1 MLEEMAWRS
10 SCRTVKDFMST
21 EVITITEEASLMA
34 CTDLLIEKNLQQ
46 LPLPSMRKRIR
57 KQPFFQR
64 RLPRVFLWGILA
76 LLAIPGLEL
85 LIYRFVD
92 PPCTLL
98 MLERRYFPDQGRD
111 IRQLRH
117 DSADLEDVSQSMI
130 FAVLA
135 GEDQQFLKHHGF
147 DIPAIEM
154 ALKHNQ
160 SHRRKRGAS
169 TISQQTAK
177 NVFLWEG
184 RSWLRKGL
192 EVPLT
197 LAIELLWGK
206 RRILEVYLNVAEFG
220 PGVFG
225 IEAAAHHWFQVSA
238 SRLSRRQAALL
249 AASLPAPRL
258 YNPNKPSSQL
268 AQRAS
273 WIEGQI
279 RRMDQA
285 GTLDVLGLSMTQ
297 ARKK

>member
-1 MLEEMAWRS
+1 
-10 SCRTVKDFMST
+10 
-21 EVITITEEASLMA
+21 
-34 CTDLLIEKNLQQ
+34 
-46 LPLPSMRKRIR
+46 MRKRISLHHLVHH
-57 KQPFFQR
+57 R
-64 RLPRVFLWGILA
+64 RVRVVLLAILA
-76 LLAIPGLEL
+76 LLAIPGAEL
-85 LIYRFVD
+85 LLYRFVD

-98 MLERRYFPDQGRD
+98 MLARRYFPEQGKE
-111 IRQLRH
+111 IRELRH
-117 DSADLEDVSQSMI
+117 DSVDLEDVSQSMV
-130 FAVLA
+130 FSVLA
-135 GEDQQFLKHHGF
+135 SEDQNFLSHHGF
-147 DIPAIEM
+147 DLPAIEM

-160 SHRRKRGAS
+160 THRRKRGAS

-177 NVFLWEG
+177 NVFLWES

-225 IEAAAHHWFQVSA
+225 IEAAARHWFHVPA

-249 AASLPAPRL
+249 AASLPAPLHAR
-258 YNPNKPSSQL
+258 PDKPSSQL

-279 RRMDQA
+279 RRMDQGA
-285 GTLDVLGLSMTQ
+285 ALEDLGLRKTP

>member
-1 MLEEMAWRS
+1 
-10 SCRTVKDFMST
+10 
-21 EVITITEEASLMA
+21 
-34 CTDLLIEKNLQQ
+34 
-46 LPLPSMRKRIR
+46 MRKRIQ

-64 RLPRVFLWGILA
+64 RLPRLFFWGILV
-76 LLAIPGLEL
+76 LLAVPGAEVL
-85 LIYRFVD
+85 LYRFVD
-92 PPCTLL
+92 PPCTPL
-98 MLERRYFPDQGRD
+98 MLARRYFPEQGKE

-117 DSADLEDVSQSMI
+117 ESVGLEDVERSMV
-130 FAVLA
+130 FAALA
-135 GEDQQFLKHHGF
+135 GEDQNFLKHNGF
-147 DIPAIEM
+147 DLPAIEM

-160 SHRRKRGAS
+160 THRRKRGAS

-225 IEAAAHHWFQVSA
+225 IEAAARYWFHVPA
-238 SRLSRRQAALL
+238 GRLSRRQSALL
-249 AASLPAPRL
+249 AASLPAPLR
-258 YNPNKPSSQL
+258 YTPNRPSSQL
-268 AQRAS
+268 AERAS

-279 RRMDQA
+279 RRMDQGA
-285 GTLDVLGLSMTQ
+285 ALDALGLRENQ
-297 ARKK
+297 LRKK

>member
-1 MLEEMAWRS
+1 
-10 SCRTVKDFMST
+10 
-21 EVITITEEASLMA
+21 
-34 CTDLLIEKNLQQ
+34 
-46 LPLPSMRKRIR
+46 MRKRIK

-64 RLPRVFLWGILA
+64 RLVRVFLWVLLA

-85 LIYRFVD
+85 LVYRFVD

-98 MLERRYFPDQGRD
+98 MLERRYLPEQGRE

-117 DSADLEDVSQSMI
+117 DSVGLEDVSPSMV
-130 FAVLA
+130 FAALA
-135 GEDQQFLKHHGF
+135 GEDQNFLKHHGF
-147 DIPAIEM
+147 DLPAIEM

-225 IEAAAHHWFQVSA
+225 IEAAARYWFHVPA
-238 SRLSRRQAALL
+238 SRLSSRQAALL
-249 AASLPAPRL
+249 AASLPAPL
-258 YNPNKPSSQL
+258 LASPNKPSSQL
-268 AQRAS
+268 GQRAS

-279 RRMDQA
+279 RHMDQGA
-285 GTLDVLGLSMTQ
+285 TLGALNL
-297 ARKK
+297 RKTHGKKR

>member
-1 MLEEMAWRS
+1 
-10 SCRTVKDFMST
+10 
-21 EVITITEEASLMA
+21 
-34 CTDLLIEKNLQQ
+34 
-46 LPLPSMRKRIR
+46 MRKRIR
-57 KQPFFQR
+57 KPVSLPR
-64 RLPRVFLWGILA
+64 RLMRVALWSVLILFA
-76 LLAIPGLEL
+76 LPALGLL
-85 LIYRFVD
+85 TYRLID
-92 PPCTLL
+92 PPCTPL
-98 MLERRYFPDQGRD
+98 MLARLYLPEKDQE

-117 DSADLEDVSQSMI
+117 DAIALEEVSRWML

-135 GEDQQFLKHHGF
+135 GEDQKFLQHRGF
-147 DIPAIEM
+147 DLQAIEQ
-154 ALKHNQ
+154 AVRHNK

-225 IEAAAHHWFQVSA
+225 IEAAARHWYDVPA
-238 SRLSRRQAALL
+238 GRLSRRQAALL
-249 AASLPAPRL
+249 AASLPSPLRA
-258 YNPNKPSSQL
+258 NPARPSPQL
-268 AQRAS
+268 ARRAS

-279 RRMDQA
+279 RRMDQEAALAALKLERPA
-285 GTLDVLGLSMTQ
+285 GGK
-297 ARKK
+297 R

>member
-1 MLEEMAWRS
+1 
-10 SCRTVKDFMST
+10 
-21 EVITITEEASLMA
+21 
-34 CTDLLIEKNLQQ
+34 
-46 LPLPSMRKRIR
+46 MRKRVR
-57 KQPFFQR
+57 KKPFFQR
-64 RLPRVFLWGILA
+64 RFVRVFLWGILG
-76 LLAIPGLEL
+76 LLAIPGAEL

-98 MLERRYFPDQGRD
+98 MLARRYFPDQGRN

-117 DSADLEDVSQSMI
+117 DAVDLEDVAPSMV

-135 GEDQQFLKHHGF
+135 GEDQNFLKHNGF
-147 DIPAIEM
+147 DLPAIEL
-154 ALKHNQ
+154 AIKHNQ
-160 SHRRKRGAS
+160 THRRKRGAS

-225 IEAAAHHWFQVSA
+225 IEAAARSWFKVPA
-238 SRLSRRQAALL
+238 SSLSRRQAALL
-249 AASLPAPRL
+249 AATLPAPL
-258 YNPNKPSSQL
+258 QHNPDKPSSRL

-279 RRMDQA
+279 RRMDQGA
-285 GTLDVLGLSMTQ
+285 TLDALRMTP
-297 ARKK
+297 ARKR